1 MPIIPPTLAVPG
13 PCHPAGAGPASG
25 PVRLAPPTP
34 VLPTALWPTSPGVL
48 SLPLSFLA
56 SLGRPKA
63 AYPFSQRGVF
73 LSRPGPGGLRR
84 RAAGGGPNPA
94 APRTL
99 PWPAGICPPCLQTG
113 KRRRGAEPSP
123 NAEMTQPL
131 FQHRLPFGLAPFQ
144 KPSPST
150 PFFPAFL
157 LPPPPRLTVTLKQPP
172 SPRLASPRRPKLLP
186 QDRGMR
192 VSSDRP
198 FCPTPL
204 PRIPGATGWQKSK
217 LAPIYPSCLPLNT
230 HKAHS
235 FLQSWR

>member
-13 PCHPAGAGPASG
+13 PCYPRGSRPC
-25 PVRLAPPTP
+25 
-34 VLPTALWPTSPGVL
+34 
-48 SLPLSFLA
+48 
-56 SLGRPKA
+56 LGRPFVTGP
-63 AYPFSQRGVF
+63 AYCLVADDSRTPLPAPVFSGIARQTE
-73 LSRPGPGGLRR
+73 GGLFLFLAWGFPSPSWRR
-84 RAAGGGPNPA
+84 KAGGGGPDPT

-113 KRRRGAEPSP
+113 KRWRGAEPSP
-123 NAEMTQPL
+123 SPEMTQPP

-144 KPSPST
+144 KPSPPT

-157 LPPPPRLTVTLKQPP
+157 LPPPPRLTVTLKHPP
-172 SPRLASPRRPKLLP
+172 LLAPASPRRPKLLP

-230 HKAHS
+230 HKVTFSTHKG
-235 FLQSWR
+235 